1 MSFAVIGPGKLGKI
15 LFQAAAGPRL
25 VIGRSPKRLE
35 PFREQAE
42 LGITTQLADAA
53 RCQITAASVPAG
65 ACESVFNTLC
75 PQLPEGHILL
85 NFSTNWDI
93 PQELAERYPRLRL
106 LNVKLVGSA
115 IGISHGLKGLAVVA
129 QASDELLEQLQK
141 ALPGLELMTGDPIA
155 VRDINTRAT
164 RAALA
169 AAINLEKELAG
180 LNVPEPMIRAA
191 VGCLMPGVI
200 IAYRNNE
207 LGGFAQKIVDE
218 LR

>member
-1 MSFAVIGPGKLGKI
+1 MSFAVIGSGKLGRV
-15 LFQAAAGPRL
+15 LFQAASAPRL
-25 VIGRSPKRLE
+25 VIDMRPENLE
-35 PFREQAE
+35 PFRSQAE
-42 LGITTQLADAA
+42 LGVSTQLADAA
-53 RCQITAASVPAG
+53 QCQVTAAAVPAG
-65 ACESVFNTLC
+65 ACAEVFSTLC
-75 PQLPEGHILL
+75 PQLPAGHIFL

-93 PQELAERYPRLRL
+93 PQDLAEQYPQLHL

-129 QASDELLEQLQK
+129 KASDEVLDQIRK
-141 ALPGLELMTGDPIA
+141 CLPGLELTTGDPIA

-169 AAINLEKELAG
+169 AAVALEKELSA

-191 VGCLMPGVI
+191 AGCLMPGVI
-200 IAYRNNE
+200 IAYQNGE

>member
-1 MSFAVIGPGKLGKI
+1 MSLAVIGPGKLGKI

-25 VIGRSPKRLE
+25 VIGRSPERLE
-35 PFREQAE
+35 SFRGQAE
-42 LGITTQLADAA
+42 LGVTTRLADAA
-53 RCQITAASVPAG
+53 RCQVTAVAVPAG
-65 ACESVFNTLC
+65 ACQEVFETLC
-75 PQLPEGHILL
+75 PQLPAEHILL

-93 PQELAERYPRLRL
+93 PRELAEQYPQLHL

-129 QASDELLEQLQK
+129 QASGQVLEQLQR
-141 ALPGLELMTGDPIA
+141 ALPGLELMAGDPIA

-164 RAALA
+164 RAALSA
-169 AAINLEKELAG
+169 AVALEKELAG
-180 LNVPEPMIRAA
+180 LNVPAPMIRAA
-191 VGCLMPGVI
+191 AGCLMPGVI
-200 IAYRNNE
+200 IAYENNQ

>member
-1 MSFAVIGPGKLGKI
+1 MSFALIGSGKLGRV

-25 VIGRSPKRLE
+25 VIDMRPENLE
-35 PFREQAE
+35 PFRAQAE
-42 LGITTQLADAA
+42 LGVTTRLADAA
-53 RCQITAASVPAG
+53 QCQVTAAAVPAG
-65 ACESVFNTLC
+65 ACEEVFAALC
-75 PQLPEGHILL
+75 PQLPEGHIFL

-93 PQELAERYPRLRL
+93 PQELAEQYPHLHL

-129 QASDELLEQLQK
+129 QAPGQVLEQIQK
-141 ALPGLELMTGDPIA
+141 SLPGLETMAGDPIA

-169 AAINLEKELAG
+169 AAVALEKELAG
-180 LNVPEPMIRAA
+180 LDVPAPMIRAA
-191 VGCLMPGVI
+191 AGCLMPGVI
-200 IAYRNNE
+200 IAYQTNE
-207 LGGFAQKIVDE
+207 LGGIAQKIVDE